1 MIEIK
6 ELNVILK
13 GKYFQLE
20 VVIEYDKIPD
30 VLELVKIPVNVDWDS
45 ETPGEEIDKII
56 TKIRSAIPELR
67 DNVIPKVEQLWNAL
81 VARGLVIEE

>member
-6 ELNVILK
+6 ELNVVLR

-30 VLELVKIPVNVDWDS
+30 VLELIKIPVTVDWDS
-45 ETPGEEIDKII
+45 PTPNEEVDKII
-56 TKIRSAIPELR
+56 AKIASAIPELR
-67 DNVIPKVEQLWNAL
+67 NNVIPKMTQLWNAL
-81 VARGLVIEE
+81 QTRGLVLES